1 MFRDKGNSVP
11 PKPTWMSNEDYET
24 LLGEAPNMGGLKPKK
39 DKALEEKK
47 KKKDSKDNKKK

>member
-11 PKPTWMSNEDYET
+11 PKPSWMSNEDYQT
-24 LLGEAPNMGGLKPKK
+24 LLGEAPNIGNLKPKK

-47 KKKDSKDNKKK
+47 KNSKDTKKK